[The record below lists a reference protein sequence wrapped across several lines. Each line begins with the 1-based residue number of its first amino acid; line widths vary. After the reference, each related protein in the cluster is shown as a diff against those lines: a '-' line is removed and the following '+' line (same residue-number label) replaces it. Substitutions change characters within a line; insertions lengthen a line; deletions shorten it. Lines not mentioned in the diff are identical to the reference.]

1 MSADTLRLCPDT
13 QAGPHS
19 FTIAFALPPPL
30 LFIRLFRSAF
40 VWIKEAQRPRCR
52 RGGRKERGAAR
63 AFNELE
69 ETCLRRELSLGAI
82 VSLFLVPM
90 SVCPSFALAPVVR
103 LSAAMPVSM
112 SVFLSPPSRVLFPF
126 LQPNSFRNP
135 IYHGDSHFRSND
147 RFDPL
152 VAKWRVR
159 VVSAII

>member
-82 VSLFLVPM
+82 VSSLSFSP
-90 SVCPSFALAPVVR
+90 SCSHVCPPAR